1 MPDSR
6 FSQSLNQQV
15 ANEFAASQQYIA
27 IAVHYDN
34 DALQLL
40 ATYFYAQALEE
51 RNHAMMM
58 VQYLMDTD
66 LPVTIPGI
74 EAPITSFT
82 SLSAPIALALDQ
94 EKRVSAQIADLVGL
108 AREEGDFQSEQ
119 FLQWF
124 LKEQVEE
131 VASMTTLLRV
141 VERAGD
147 NALLVED
154 YLARTPREDG
164 VRPDRSGRCRR
175 IAVGAPAPAPAP
187 RRVRPAQWASAR
199 TLRRRRG
206 LLRPT

>member
-15 ANEFAASQQYIA
+15 AYEFAASQQYIA

-40 ATYFYAQALEE
+40 AAYFYAQALEE

-58 VQYLMDTD
+58 VQYLMDAD
-66 LPVTIPGI
+66 LPVTIPAV

-94 EKRVSAQIADLVGL
+94 EKRVSAQIADLVRL
-108 AREEGDFQSEQ
+108 AREDGDYQSEQ

-131 VASMTTLLRV
+131 VASMTTLLRI

-147 NALLVED
+147 NPLLVED
-154 YLARTPREDG
+154 YLARTPRADESDPTAPTAAG
-164 VRPDRSGRCRR
+164 
-175 IAVGAPAPAPAP
+175 GA
-187 RRVRPAQWASAR
+187 
-199 TLRRRRG
+199 L
-206 LLRPT
+206 

>member
-15 ANEFAASQQYIA
+15 AHEFAASQQYIA

-40 ATYFYAQALEE
+40 AAYFYAQALEE

-58 VQYLMDTD
+58 VQYLMDAD
-66 LPVTIPGI
+66 LPVTIPGV
-74 EAPITSFT
+74 EPPITSFT

-94 EKRVSAQIADLVGL
+94 EKRVSAQIGDLVGL
-108 AREEGDFQSEQ
+108 AREEGDYQSEQ

-131 VASMTTLLRV
+131 VASMTTLLTIAD
-141 VERAGD
+141 RAGSNLFD
-147 NALLVED
+147 LEEFV
-154 YLARTPREDG
+154 AREMSG
-164 VRPDRSGRCRR
+164 VADTS
-175 IAVGAPAPAPAP
+175 GAPHAAGG
-187 RRVRPAQWASAR
+187 SI
-199 TLRRRRG
+199 
-206 LLRPT
+206 

>member
-1 MPDSR
+1 MPESR
-6 FSQSLNQQV
+6 FAQSLNQQV
-15 ANEFAASQQYIA
+15 AHEFAASQQYIA

-34 DALQLL
+34 EALQQL
-40 ATYFYAQALEE
+40 AAYFYAQALEE
-51 RNHAMMM
+51 RNHALMM
-58 VQYLMDTD
+58 VQYLMDAD
-66 LPVTIPGI
+66 LPVTIPGV

-94 EKRVSAQIADLVGL
+94 EKRVSAQIADLVAL
-108 AREEGDFQSEQ
+108 AREDSDFQSEQ

-154 YLARTPREDG
+154 YLARTPREDAAD
-164 VRPDRSGRCRR
+164 PT
-175 IAVGAPAPAPAP
+175 APGAAGGA
-187 RRVRPAQWASAR
+187 
-199 TLRRRRG
+199 L
-206 LLRPT
+206 

>member
-15 ANEFAASQQYIA
+15 AYEFAASQQYIA

-40 ATYFYAQALEE
+40 AAYFYAQALEE
-51 RNHAMMM
+51 RNHALMM
-58 VQYLMDTD
+58 VQYMMDAD
-66 LPVTIPGI
+66 LPVTIPGV

-108 AREEGDFQSEQ
+108 AREDGDFQSEQ
-119 FLQWF
+119 FMQWF

-131 VASMTTLLRV
+131 VASMSTLLRV

-147 NALLVED
+147 NPLLVED
-154 YLARTPREDG
+154 YLARTPREDAADPTAPTAAG
-164 VRPDRSGRCRR
+164 
-175 IAVGAPAPAPAP
+175 GA
-187 RRVRPAQWASAR
+187 
-199 TLRRRRG
+199 L
-206 LLRPT
+206 

>member
-40 ATYFYAQALEE
+40 AAYFYAQALEE

-94 EKRVSAQIADLVGL
+94 EKRVSAQIADLVGAG
-108 AREEGDFQSEQ
+108 ARGGR
-119 FLQWF
+119 LP
-124 LKEQVEE
+124 
-131 VASMTTLLRV
+131 
-141 VERAGD
+141 ERAVPAVVPQGAGRGGLQHD
-147 NALLVED
+147 HPPAGRRACGGQRPAGRGLPGPD
-154 YLARTPREDG
+154 AARGRL
-164 VRPDRSGRCRR
+164 RPDRPGRRRR
-175 IAVGAPAPAPAP
+175 IAVGAPACRA
-187 RRVRPAQWASAR
+187 RR
-199 TLRRRRG
+199 
-206 LLRPT
+206 

>member
-15 ANEFAASQQYIA
+15 AHEFAASQQYIA

-40 ATYFYAQALEE
+40 AAYFYAQALEE

-58 VQYLMDTD
+58 VQYLMDAD
-66 LPVTIPGI
+66 LPVTVPGV
-74 EAPITSFT
+74 EPPITSFT

-94 EKRVSAQIADLVGL
+94 EKRVSAQIADLVAL
-108 AREEGDFQSEQ
+108 AREDGDFQSEQ

-164 VRPDRSGRCRR
+164 ADPT
-175 IAVGAPAPAPAP
+175 AP
-187 RRVRPAQWASAR
+187 SAAGGV
-199 TLRRRRG
+199 L
-206 LLRPT
+206 

>member
-1 MPDSR
+1 MSDSR
-6 FSQSLNQQV
+6 FALRLTEQIG
-15 ANEFAASQQYIA
+15 NEFAASQQYIA

-40 ATYFYAQALEE
+40 AGYFYAQALEE

-94 EKRVSAQIADLVGL
+94 EKRVSDQCADLVRV
-108 AREEGDFQSEQ
+108 AREAGDFAGEQ
-119 FLQWF
+119 FMQWF
-124 LKEQVEE
+124 IKEQIEE
-131 VASMTTLLRV
+131 VAKMSTLLRV

-147 NALLVED
+147 DALRVEEF
-154 YLARTPREDG
+154 LAREGDG
-164 VRPDRSGRCRR
+164 GDG
-175 IAVGAPAPAPAP
+175 GADAGMPAAAGG
-187 RRVRPAQWASAR
+187 A
-199 TLRRRRG
+199 L
-206 LLRPT
+206 